1 MWYIN
6 DAAILS
12 LPRLIFHFQRG
23 MTLAPRVQVYTQL
36 SCDALYRRQHYGPS
50 GNILSSNHSLSLT
63 LVPEHIAPAPSP
75 VYFPHFSHSQ
85 GHNGAE
91 VPWQF
96 PSQDCL
102 SDPAVQ
108 SGAASLQTTMATI
121 MGILSVCSTT
131 WWGHYGQ
138 KHGRTK
144 VLAASTLGL
153 LSTYTPFFML
163 FPSMPS
169 HLHSQ

>member
-1 MWYIN
+1 MS
-6 DAAILS
+6 LS
-12 LPRLIFHFQRG
+12 HLIFHFQRG
-23 MTLAPRVQVYTQL
+23 MTLAPRVQIYTEL
-36 SCDALYRRQHYGPS
+36 SCDALYRRQHYGPFS
-50 GNILSSNHSLSLT
+50 NPSNHSLHPT
-63 LVPEHIAPAPSP
+63 LASEYIAPPSTP
-75 VYFPHFSHSQ
+75 VYFPHFSNSR
-85 GHNGAE
+85 GYNDAE

-96 PSQDCL
+96 LSQDCL

-153 LSTYTPFFML
+153 LSTYTPSFMP
-163 FPSMPS
+163 FPSTVS
-169 HLHSQ
+169 HVHSQ